1 MKSFIKNSAVEIC
14 VFLGI
19 IALCIVCHLLIKEST
34 EYKDL
39 YKLEHYKF
47 EQAQKAFDSLQ
58 IEKTELLR
66 SAAIH
71 VNSADSALALM
82 TAKGKEKLKLIQ
94 QYENNNNTIDN
105 WTSSQLDSA
114 FSVN

>member
-1 MKSFIKNSAVEIC
+1 MKSFIKNSAFEIIILC
-14 VFLGI
+14 VL
-19 IALCIVCHLLIKEST
+19 AAVIVIFTLRNNDQNSKIE
-34 EYKDL
+34 L
-39 YKLEHYKF
+39 YKYKF

>member
-1 MKSFIKNSAVEIC
+1 MKLFIKNSAFELSILAGIMLVCGIC
-14 VFLGI
+14 FYFG
-19 IALCIVCHLLIKEST
+19 KS
-34 EYKDL
+34 EYKEL
-39 YKLEHYKF
+39 YELEHYKF
-47 EQAQKAFDSLQ
+47 EQVQNAIDSLQ

-114 FSVN
+114 FAVN

>member
-1 MKSFIKNSAVEIC
+1 MKSFIKNSAFELSILAGIMLVCGIC
-14 VFLGI
+14 FYFGGGN
-19 IALCIVCHLLIKEST
+19 
-34 EYKDL
+34 YKHK
-39 YKLEHYKF
+39 YELEHYKF